1 MDGPCGGGFAGEE
14 EGEGPG
20 EGRGGCCG
28 EDEGGFLGEGEGGLG
43 GDEGGGLE
51 EGGGRHC
58 GGLWSE
64 VGRGGW
70 EVEVTTTTTTD
81 ARRGAERSWVELG
94 SVDVWMWSVA
104 KHGGKLGQAGFACRG
119 WWAAVGTSA
128 ARTKTS
134 CCTSE
139 ERERESYTDDLLHI
153 AAPAAL
159 PRGILTS

>member
-1 MDGPCGGGFAGEE
+1 
-14 EGEGPG
+14 
-20 EGRGGCCG
+20 
-28 EDEGGFLGEGEGGLG
+28 
-43 GDEGGGLE
+43 
-51 EGGGRHC
+51 
-58 GGLWSE
+58 
-64 VGRGGW
+64 
-70 EVEVTTTTTTD
+70 
-81 ARRGAERSWVELG
+81 
-94 SVDVWMWSVA
+94 MWSVA

-119 WWAAVGTSA
+119 RWAAVGTSA